1 MSTFRNDQIDEIL
14 NNERRMNRVIFDRV
28 SDHVATIGDER
39 APPTMR
45 DIKLEAT
52 LGSLIDVLKEKIN
65 KAIQLVS
72 AFQYGKL
79 DSNRADR
86 ILKTNDANQSGIK
99 DSHIDKTTDESSAP
113 PDIDLDA
120 FDESSTIET
129 YNNASPEESSGVVA
143 FQGNQHK

>member
-1 MSTFRNDQIDEIL
+1 MSTFRNDQINEIL

-45 DIKLEAT
+45 DIKMEAT

-86 ILKTNDANQSGIK
+86 LLKTNDKNQRKIK
-99 DSHIDKTTDESSAP
+99 DSHIDKTTDESSTP
-113 PDIDLDA
+113 PDLKE
-120 FDESSTIET
+120 DEDDSSYIET
-129 YNNASPEESSGVVA
+129 YNNAPPEESSGVVA